1 MNQSPGNATH
11 EWIRGI
17 VEHYEKPLIRY
28 AQRVLGDSERARDVV
43 QDTFLQLC
51 RQPKEKLGD
60 NVTAWLYRVCRN
72 RALDVCK
79 KESRMSHVSD
89 PETTAIESREP
100 DQLQQLES
108 LETALSAKQLLNKLP
123 DQQQEVI
130 RLKVAH
136 ELSYREISDI
146 TGLTVSNVG
155 YLLHTG
161 LKSLREQFTG

>member
-1 MNQSPGNATH
+1 
-11 EWIRGI
+11 
-17 VEHYEKPLIRY
+17 
-28 AQRVLGDSERARDVV
+28 
-43 QDTFLQLC
+43 
-51 RQPKEKLGD
+51 
-60 NVTAWLYRVCRN
+60 
-72 RALDVCK
+72 
-79 KESRMSHVSD
+79 MSHVSD